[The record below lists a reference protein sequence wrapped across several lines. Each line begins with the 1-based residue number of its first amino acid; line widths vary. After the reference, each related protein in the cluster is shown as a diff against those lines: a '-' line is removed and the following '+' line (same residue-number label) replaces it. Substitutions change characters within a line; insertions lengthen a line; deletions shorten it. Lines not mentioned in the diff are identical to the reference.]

1 MLNNI
6 GRENDQGMYESYQE
20 TFKTYGF
27 SSV

>member
-6 GRENDQGMYESYQE
+6 EREYDQGMYESYQGS
-20 TFKTYGF
+20 FKTYGF